1 MIDNIGVLGAMPEE
15 VALLTQ
21 RLEGPQA
28 KTLAGVEFH
37 TGRMAGRQVTVC
49 LRGHGQG
56 ERGGG
61 GTAADHGVRGQGAA
75 LFRHCGQY
83 DDPRGGGRY
92 GHQRRGLLP

>member
-49 LRGHGQG
+49 CAGMGKVNAA
-56 ERGGG
+56 
-61 GTAADHGVRGQGAA
+61 AADS
-75 LFRHCGQY
+75 C
-83 DDPRGGGRY
+83 
-92 GHQRRGLLP
+92 